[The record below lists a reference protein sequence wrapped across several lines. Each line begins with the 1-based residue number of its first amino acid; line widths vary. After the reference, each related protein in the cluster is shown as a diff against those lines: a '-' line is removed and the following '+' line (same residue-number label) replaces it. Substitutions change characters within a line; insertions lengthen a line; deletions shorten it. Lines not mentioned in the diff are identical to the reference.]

1 MKKVIFIFC
10 LFAMIQASAQD
21 RQLFEQLIVQ
31 GKYEDAKIVLNILDN
46 KEPEMT
52 WVNTCIK
59 LQKEAKSLY
68 QKEYYTKAIEKYRQ
82 IKRYFPSDRTVDTA
96 IRQCEIKRDEYNR
109 MQEQKRREEQARQAR
124 SAEEEQWQR
133 AVILNTKVRYIDYL
147 NKYPAGKYRAT
158 ARARLFDLYVI
169 DAHKS
174 YSSSNYR
181 VAIDNFDMASKY
193 GTLSQN
199 SRQLYNLSKEKIA
212 QQQEDSRYEALMSSA
227 SLSTVLL
234 ETFLKDYPRSQHCPM
249 IRGKLLDRY
258 CKLGRFD
265 DARRLVEHFPE
276 GIALIKDYIPDAKW
290 WMKNISQREHEFS
303 KASKKSRNSVWRNKV
318 QRHRKQTSFNAFD
331 GLGIMLSAGASISY
345 TSRKEMVTKQYQ
357 GIVTEEEEVVG
368 GAFLGPRVAFSFG
381 NFYNRFNLEISVS
394 YAYSGELGSQFP
406 LAVAPRWNIVADGES
421 FHLYVQPEVGY
432 DVMRNGMFYSGRV
445 GIGCLLGSL
454 FFGVSY
460 NRTVFDR
467 IQYQIGY
474 VYNWQWDL

>member
-10 LFAMIQASAQD
+10 LFVMIQASAQD
-21 RQLFEQLIVQ
+21 RQLFEQLIAQ
-31 GKYEDAKIVLNILDN
+31 GKYEDAKIVLNVLDN

-52 WVNTCIK
+52 WVNACIK

-68 QKEYYTKAIEKYRQ
+68 QKEYYTKAIEKYRL
-82 IKRYFPSDRTVDTA
+82 IKRYFPSDRTVDAA

-109 MQEQKRREEQARQAR
+109 MQEQRRREEQARQAR

-133 AVILNTKVRYIDYL
+133 AVIVNTKVGYIDYL
-147 NKYPAGKYRAT
+147 NKYPVGKYRST

-174 YSSSNYR
+174 YSSGNYR
-181 VAIDNFDMASKY
+181 VAINNFDMASKY

-212 QQQEDSRYEALMSSA
+212 RQQEDSRYEALMSSA

-234 ETFLKDYPRSQHCPM
+234 ETFLKDYPRSRHCPM

-258 CKLGRFD
+258 CKLVRFD

-303 KASKKSRNSVWRNKV
+303 KASKKSRNNVRQNRV

-368 GAFLGPRVAFSFG
+368 GAFLGPRVAFSLG
-381 NFYNRFNLEISVS
+381 NFYNRFNLEISAS

>member
-1 MKKVIFIFC
+1 MKIAIFIFC

-21 RQLFEQLIVQ
+21 RQLFEQLIAQ
-31 GKYEDAKIVLNILDN
+31 GKYEDAKIVLNVLDN

-52 WVNTCIK
+52 WVNACIE
-59 LQKEAKSLY
+59 LQKEARSLY
-68 QKEYYTKAIEKYRQ
+68 QKEYYTKAIEKYRL
-82 IKRYFPSDRTVDTA
+82 IKRYFPSDRTVDAA

-133 AVILNTKVRYIDYL
+133 AVILNTKVGYIDYL

-158 ARARLFDLYVI
+158 ARARLFDLYVN
-169 DAHKS
+169 DARNS
-174 YSSSNYR
+174 YSSGDYR
-181 VAIDNFDMASKY
+181 DAVNSFDMASKY
-193 GTLSQN
+193 GTLSLM
-199 SRQLYNLSKEKIA
+199 SGRMYRLAKEKMEA
-212 QQQEDSRYEALMSSA
+212 QQEGSRYEALMSGAYPSP
-227 SLSTVLL
+227 VQL
-234 ETFLKDYPRSQHCPM
+234 ETFLKDYPQSLHSPM

-258 CKLGRFD
+258 CELGRFD
-265 DARRLVEHFPE
+265 DARRLVEDNPE
-276 GIALIKDYIPDAKW
+276 GIALTEDVIPDADW
-290 WMKNISQREHEFS
+290 WMKNIRQRERKFS
-303 KASKKSRNSVWRNKV
+303 KASKKSRNKV
-318 QRHRKQTSFNAFD
+318 QRQRKQTSFNAFD
-331 GLGIMLSAGASISY
+331 GLGIMLSAGASMSY
-345 TSRKEMVTKQYQ
+345 TSRKEMETKQYQ

-368 GAFLGPRVAFSFG
+368 GAFLGPRVAFSLG
-381 NFYNRFNLEISVS
+381 NFYNRFNLEIRAS

-406 LAVAPRWNIVADGES
+406 LAVAPRWNIVADA

-474 VYNWQWDL
+474 VYDWQWDL